1 MMAAEIVTEIIVAV
15 ILAVLSFLGGILA
28 RSVKKTRIRQKA
40 IEGGLKALLRDGII
54 RECER
59 CLDRGYMHIHNLE
72 SVEGMSNMYYTLD
85 GNGAVK
91 KLVQDFKR
99 LDVK

>member
-1 MMAAEIVTEIIVAV
+1 MAAEIVTEIIVAV
-15 ILAVLSFLGGILA
+15 ILAVLSFLGGMLA
-28 RSVKKTRIRQKA
+28 RSVKKTRQKLA
-40 IEGGLKALLRDGII
+40 AMEGGLRSLLREGII

-72 SVEGMSNMYYTLD
+72 SVEGMSNMYYALD